1 MKTKFDR
8 MEFWKDPTKSK
19 VTNLIPTCRPEFY
32 LDLHNISAMVLDVM
46 ERYAQKTWSILE
58 IGCGTGRNLVALKQA
73 GYKKV
78 RGIEL
83 SKRTIEVG
91 RARFPEYESISV
103 INAPVED
110 SIRQIRSS
118 DVIYT
123 SGLLMH
129 LPYEADWVLNAISRK
144 ARHLIMTNESEISSK
159 IVHYWRRDYQAVFE
173 ALGWRQV
180 EMTTGDMYPPLS
192 KATIKRVFLR
202 AE

>member
-1 MKTKFDR
+1 MKFDR
-8 MEFWKDPTKSK
+8 MEFWKDPTQSGI
-19 VTNLIPTCRPEFY
+19 TDLIPTCRPEFY
-32 LDLHNISAMVLDVM
+32 LDLHNISAMVVDVM

-83 SKRTIEVG
+83 SERTIEVG
-91 RARFPEYESISV
+91 RARFPEYGSISV
-103 INAPVED
+103 INAPVEEA
-110 SIRQIRSS
+110 IKRIRSA

-129 LPYEADWVLNAISRK
+129 LPYEADWVLEEISRK
-144 ARHLIMTNESEISSK
+144 ARYLIMTNEGETSRSES
-159 IVHYWRRDYQAVFE
+159 VHVWRRDYQDVFE
-173 ALGWRQV
+173 GLGWHQV
-180 EMTTGDMYPPLS
+180 EMSTGEKYPPLP
-192 KATIKRVFLR
+192 KTTIKRVFLR